1 MSRLLSTEPTR
12 LISTSMLRS
21 LRSAW
26 IASTISTICL
36 DNGTCKAAGQKP
48 SSVGVVAV
56 LQLLSCSCK
65 KLQRLAGATAT
76 HVTKRGIQQA
86 TNHISEPLSK
96 VLCHVTQQQRQW
108 NQSNEVLQRVKGT
121 LIRCILPWLLPHM
134 SWTCCCS

>member
-48 SSVGVVAV
+48 VAV

-65 KLQRLAGATAT
+65 KLQRLAGNTAT
-76 HVTKRGIQQA
+76 HVAKRGIQQA
-86 TNHISEPLSK
+86 TDHISEPLSK

-108 NQSNEVLQRVKGT
+108 NQSNEVLRRVKGT
-121 LIRCILPWLLPHM
+121 LIRWILPWLLPHM
-134 SWTCCCS
+134 SFTCCCS